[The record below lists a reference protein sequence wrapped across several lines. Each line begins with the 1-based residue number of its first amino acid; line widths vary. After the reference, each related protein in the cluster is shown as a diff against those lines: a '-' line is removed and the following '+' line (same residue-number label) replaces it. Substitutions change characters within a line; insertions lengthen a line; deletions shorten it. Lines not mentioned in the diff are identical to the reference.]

1 MTNKDKS
8 FWQKNWLTIAI
19 VTILMVVAIAMCFL
33 LSADHPTPRE
43 TALESL
49 ILAVFSFTAS
59 YLVSKILAEIN
70 YNQTLRDNGVQIA
83 SGIIVLKRQ
92 IGNLSDWTARK
103 KIEFKKDEQVT
114 AALDHVQCTL
124 NMFRDLNDAA
134 LGGVAGVIGDA
145 LAQYETVMKQVS
157 KIRGD
162 VSEETAEIEK
172 EMQMADP
179 SQFKKLETK
188 IQNINE
194 SSEKLISQLSRQ
206 TPLPIP
212 SGPIKKKF
220 DERCPYCSGP
230 NYFEMIDRPGET
242 RTILCKNCGG
252 RFNAHIAA
260 GLGMFI
266 RKNPKFQRRMDLLT
280 NQIGVLPSAINH
292 PAPAEPDAATPTP
305 ASTTATPILAS
316 LPKRENPP
324 AVYPKPTENLVG
336 TITFRETLLEN
347 KNWISNDRK
356 EESRRLL
363 KETQSFVES
372 GQLKYIAQMILKA
385 DQQLR
390 DAGQKRTPQILQS
403 LVLAAP
409 REDGA
414 TNSAIRVFVK
424 HILRGHA
431 FAFVGFSASH
441 FFYAEYTNNLD
452 EPSLINAYARGSLKF
467 LCRLRPLSEAD
478 SSWLAELLLGGA
490 IENAEET
497 VKQFFQKY

>member
-1 MTNKDKS
+1 LEIKNQNQNKSPLRLLKP
-8 FWQKNWLTIAI
+8 
-19 VTILMVVAIAMCFL
+19 VAI
-33 LSADHPTPRE
+33 SERE
-43 TALESL
+43 M
-49 ILAVFSFTAS
+49 
-59 YLVSKILAEIN
+59 
-70 YNQTLRDNGVQIA
+70 
-83 SGIIVLKRQ
+83 LK
-92 IGNLSDWTARK
+92 
-103 KIEFKKDEQVT
+103 
-114 AALDHVQCTL
+114 
-124 NMFRDLNDAA
+124 
-134 LGGVAGVIGDA
+134 
-145 LAQYETVMKQVS
+145 
-157 KIRGD
+157 
-162 VSEETAEIEK
+162 
-172 EMQMADP
+172 
-179 SQFKKLETK
+179 
-188 IQNINE
+188 
-194 SSEKLISQLSRQ
+194 EKL
-206 TPLPIP
+206 
-212 SGPIKKKF
+212 K
-220 DERCPYCSGP
+220 PYLQ
-230 NYFEMIDRPGET
+230 YRRVD
-242 RTILCKNCGG
+242 CGG

-266 RKNPKFQRRMDLLT
+266 RKNPKFQRRADTLT
-280 NQIGVLPSAINH
+280 NQSGVLPSATSR
-292 PAPAEPDAATPTP
+292 PAPAEPAVATPPPATTPAATTAAPT
-305 ASTTATPILAS
+305 LAS
-316 LPKRENPP
+316 LPKNENPP

-336 TITFRETLLEN
+336 KITFRETLLEN

-356 EESRRLL
+356 EESRKLL

-414 TNSAIRVFVK
+414 TNTAIRVFVK

-452 EPSLINAYARGSLKF
+452 EASLINAYARGSLKF